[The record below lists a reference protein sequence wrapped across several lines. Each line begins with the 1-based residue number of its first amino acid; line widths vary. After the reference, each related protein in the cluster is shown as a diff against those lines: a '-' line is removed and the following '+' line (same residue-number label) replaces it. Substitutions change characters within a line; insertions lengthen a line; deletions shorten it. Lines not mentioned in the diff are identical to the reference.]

1 MPTKWTMWKK
11 WIEAYNLPRLNQ
23 QEIDNWN
30 RWIATNET
38 DLTATTKK
46 GWIHETISTKLS
58 RRAVVYP
65 SQNIKSIWRGGDTP
79 QFILEDH
86 HYWHQKKI
94 SQKKNKNAR
103 PRSLII
109 IDAKTLNKILA
120 NWFQQGMKRLI
131 HLGQDGLIA
140 RVQWW
145 FNICKSIKM
154 IHPVNKNN
162 KTTWSSQ

>member
-58 RRAVVYP
+58 RRDDVYT
-65 SQNIKSIWRGGDTP
+65 SQNIKNIWRGGDTP

-94 SQKKNKNAR
+94 SQKKK
-103 PRSLII
+103 
-109 IDAKTLNKILA
+109 
-120 NWFQQGMKRLI
+120 
-131 HLGQDGLIA
+131 
-140 RVQWW
+140 
-145 FNICKSIKM
+145 
-154 IHPVNKNN
+154 
-162 KTTWSSQ
+162 